1 MSCPFRSKSEEN
13 IVEEKEANIGELNE
27 AISSLILLPFSE
39 VREALQ
45 TLFYDIDSGGAD
57 EDLQRFI
64 SLSPDLRLCLKLDES
79 NFLLENMFLR
89 LQHLKA
95 DEFRVVLEALGEKL
109 LVACL
114 TKFSGTLRNFAPNL
128 QDFLTGLG
136 SVFAELRISNNTK
149 DYHRTSFSCVR
160 DPERIL
166 LHYGTNTP
174 TAGYIFA
181 GVLKGIAKNL
191 FRCSLSMQV
200 TLHELSSLE
209 SKRYHFGYKI
219 KTVPMQNREW
229 GTERFSSKTF
239 CSAFPW
245 HLVLDRKLKIV
256 ELGAGFLKLFGRSI
270 RLYESDFV
278 TYLEI
283 RKPHV
288 NPTSFAKI
296 VKKINSPFILR
307 CRRTANTSDTHENQA
322 LDFKAQIIYM
332 PQNDHLLIFASPCV
346 DGLEGLNSNGLYI
359 SDIPIHDARRDV
371 ILVKEQSRAQ
381 DGLKRRMDKLRRS
394 VEEASTAV
402 DEERRKNVSLLHMI
416 FPPDIARTL
425 WQGQAVEAQTHSEVT
440 LLFSDIVGFTAICS
454 EATPM
459 QVVEMLQ
466 SLYTCFDKLCGFLDV
481 YKVETIGDAYCVAA
495 GLHRPSATHAQ
506 QVCWMALRIVESC
519 RDHQTPDGQP
529 IKMRV
534 GIHSGTV
541 IAGVVGRQMPRYCL
555 FGHTVALAAKF
566 ESSSEAWR
574 VHISPATFKYIKNDG
589 FVFKERSRECL
600 PKDYPSSDKD
610 CSYFLLDYLYPRK
623 SKLSRLKGLDDISL
637 AVEELGIG
645 DGSK

>member
-89 LQHLKA
+89 LQHLKGKQKA

-307 CRRTANTSDTHENQA
+307 CRRTANTSDTHEN
-322 LDFKAQIIYM
+322 
-332 PQNDHLLIFASPCV
+332 
-346 DGLEGLNSNGLYI
+346 
-359 SDIPIHDARRDV
+359 
-371 ILVKEQSRAQ
+371 Q